1 MGNPKT
7 KKTNLYNQVENMK
20 RKEEQKQDFFLGLF
34 SSRASRK
41 KNAYIKKKMYKKIE
55 KSSKICLCMIKKT
68 SCPYTQK
75 SIPPKNKN
83 RPLNIKFK
91 KTKKNEKIRKNQR
104 KILKFSL
111 FLT

>member
-1 MGNPKT
+1 MGT
-7 KKTNLYNQVENMK
+7 LFENK
-20 RKEEQKQDFFLGLF
+20 SGKIKEKSTQKQ
-34 SSRASRK
+34 RK
-41 KNAYIKKKMYKKIE
+41 QMYKKIE

-91 KTKKNEKIRKNQR
+91 KTKKNEKNPKEPEKVSEVQSFFDFKNSKIKKRKESKQ
-104 KILKFSL
+104 K
-111 FLT
+111 

>member
-1 MGNPKT
+1 
-7 KKTNLYNQVENMK
+7 MK

-41 KNAYIKKKMYKKIE
+41 KCLYKEKKMYKKIE

-75 SIPPKNKN
+75 KYPP
-83 RPLNIKFK
+83 
-91 KTKKNEKIRKNQR
+91 EKQKSPPEHQI
-104 KILKFSL
+104 
-111 FLT
+111 